1 MAKKLNFEEFQ
12 RFVEENIS
20 SLLPEQYENVEV
32 TLLTV
37 KKNNGALFRAVRFK
51 KKNSNIATNLY
62 LEKPF
67 HEYENGSNLLI
78 IMQQMA
84 KEIVKG
90 LEKSK
95 EYETIARD
103 MFNFDFVK
111 DKIIMVAVNAEKN
124 RELLTKVPH
133 KRRLDLAIIYKV
145 CLKCDKGVETIHI
158 KNEYLEKWGVTME
171 EIHKLA
177 IKNTQRLF
185 PVMIMNSA
193 VILKE
198 KLLSNTDD
206 ECLIQLLLQ
215 MIEKTPK
222 IQQMYVVTNEQKT
235 NGAGCIFYDGVLD
248 DLAAKIGTDLYV
260 FPSSI
265 HECMVISVNIGTP
278 DMCDRII
285 KDVNRNGVSEM
296 ELLSDNAYFYDAKQ
310 KTLNI
315 AHNMPFDLKGI
326 K

>member
-20 SLLPEQYENVEV
+20 SLLPEQYEDVEV

-90 LEKSK
+90 LKESK

-133 KRRLDLAIIYKV
+133 FPKRRR
-145 CLKCDKGVETIHI
+145 GE
-158 KNEYLEKWGVTME
+158 
-171 EIHKLA
+171 
-177 IKNTQRLF
+177 R
-185 PVMIMNSA
+185 
-193 VILKE
+193 
-198 KLLSNTDD
+198 
-206 ECLIQLLLQ
+206 
-215 MIEKTPK
+215 
-222 IQQMYVVTNEQKT
+222 
-235 NGAGCIFYDGVLD
+235 
-248 DLAAKIGTDLYV
+248 
-260 FPSSI
+260 SS
-265 HECMVISVNIGTP
+265 SV
-278 DMCDRII
+278 
-285 KDVNRNGVSEM
+285 
-296 ELLSDNAYFYDAKQ
+296 
-310 KTLNI
+310 
-315 AHNMPFDLKGI
+315 
-326 K
+326 

>member
-20 SLLPEQYENVEV
+20 SLLPEQYEDVEV

-37 KKNNGALFRAVRFK
+37 KKNNGALFHAVQLK
-51 KKNSNIATNLY
+51 KKNSNIAVNLY
-62 LEKPF
+62 LEKSF
-67 HEYENGSNLLI
+67 HEYKNGSNLLI

-95 EYETIARD
+95 EYKTIARD
-103 MFNFDFVK
+103 MLNFDFVK
-111 DKIIMVAVNAEKN
+111 DKIIMVAVNAKKN

-133 KRRLDLAIIYKV
+133 KQRLDLAIIYKV

-158 KNEYLEKWGVTME
+158 KNEYLEKWGMTME

-185 PVMIMNSA
+185 PAMIMNSA

-198 KLLSNTDD
+198 QLLSNADD

-215 MIEKTPK
+215 MIEETPE

-265 HECMVISVNIGTP
+265 HECMVISVNIGTQ
-278 DMCDRII
+278 DMLDQII

>member
-20 SLLPEQYENVEV
+20 SLLPEQYEDVEV

-37 KKNNGALFRAVRFK
+37 EKNNGALFHAVRFK
-51 KKNSNIATNLY
+51 KKNSNTAANLY

-67 HEYENGSNLLI
+67 YEYENGSNLLL

-84 KEIVKG
+84 KEIVKR

-111 DKIIMVAVNAEKN
+111 DKIVMFVVNAEKN

-133 KRRLDLAIIYKV
+133 KYQLDLAIIYKI

-158 KNEYLEKWGVTME
+158 KNEFLEKWGVTME

-177 IKNTQRLF
+177 IKNTRRLF
-185 PVMIMNSA
+185 PVMIVSSDE
-193 VILKE
+193 ILKE
-198 KLLSNTDD
+198 RLLRNKD
-206 ECLIQLLLQ
+206 EWLIQLLLQ
-215 MIEKTPK
+215 MIKETQES
-222 IQQMYVVTNEQKT
+222 QQMYVVTNKQKI

-248 DLAAKIGTDLYV
+248 ALAAKIGTDLYV
-260 FPSSI
+260 LPSSI
-265 HECMVISVNIGTP
+265 HECMVISANIGTP
-278 DMCDRII
+278 EMYDQII
-285 KDVNRNGVSEM
+285 KDVNGKEVSEM
-296 ELLSDNAYFYDAKQ
+296 ELLSDNAYFYDAKL